1 MSYRSSGITA
11 SPKIG
16 GLKSNA
22 TKQSP
27 KDNAQKRKRKSQT
40 DMDTKPGDAPATQTA
55 KKQKSTGKSLVAK
68 TQKALVSKL
77 KISPVEKAAI
87 QNYRA
92 TINKV
97 DDRLQALDKKSKVQG
112 PNLSVVTSSDYTIA
126 MAKFI
131 PDVQK
136 LTNMGKDGAAWA
148 FNVLLYMAEH
158 SYRDVEGSTE
168 PDVGGGPK
176 ESFEAMDAALLG
188 LIEKRHQ
195 QPRATGDPVEVT
207 FVRNKWTDADADVGE
222 FKTGQPNKQQ
232 RSQMAAQKL
241 QWMKC
246 RSDEMR
252 ERRDK
257 VQDWAANA
265 LEELVDQ
272 RDCVASLERDGFFV
286 KSIARLEE
294 LRGVTGVGE

>member
-1 MSYRSSGITA
+1 MSHRSSGITA
-11 SPKIG
+11 GRKVG
-16 GLKSNA
+16 GLKTNA

-27 KDNAQKRKRKSQT
+27 KDGAQKRKRKSQA
-40 DMDTKPGDAPATQTA
+40 DMDTKPGDASATPPV
-55 KKQKSTGKSLVAK
+55 KKQKSTGKPAIAK
-68 TQKALVSKL
+68 PQKAPVAKL

-112 PNLSVVTSSDYTIA
+112 PNLSVVTSNDYTIA

-158 SYRDVEGSTE
+158 SYRDVDVSTE
-168 PDVGGGPK
+168 TDLSDGPK
-176 ESFEAMDAALLG
+176 ESFQAMDAALLG

-195 QPRATGDPVEVT
+195 QPRATGDGAEVT

-246 RSDEMR
+246 RSDELR
-252 ERRDK
+252 ERREK

-265 LEELVDQ
+265 LEELVDH

-294 LRGVTGVGE
+294 LRGATGVVE